1 MSKDYYQY
9 FDDLISHINKTIPTI
24 VKEYNL
30 EVYHSGGGCFI
41 LQIDKEKIEIGITP
55 IEKIIVN
62 EHGVAFGL
70 DIINKEVIDISYDLT
85 LIKDDSTKCL
95 FTKNNVNDGECIDSF
110 ELPLLEGL
118 QKLRKEGV
126 I

>member
-62 EHGVAFGL
+62 EIANL
-70 DIINKEVIDISYDLT
+70 PNNINLFSLLYRFAINLSFLSSNTSILVIFLSIFFYY
-85 LIKDDSTKCL
+85 
-95 FTKNNVNDGECIDSF
+95 
-110 ELPLLEGL
+110 P
-118 QKLRKEGV
+118 
-126 I
+126 

>member
-62 EHGVAFGL
+62 E
-70 DIINKEVIDISYDLT
+70 KEIEDISHDLT
-85 LIKDDSTKCL
+85 LIKDNSSKCL
-95 FTKNNVNDGECIDSF
+95 FTKNNVNNGEYIDSF
-110 ELPLLEGL
+110 KLPLLEGL
-118 QKLRKEGV
+118 QKLKKEG
-126 I
+126 II

>member
-1 MSKDYYQY
+1 MTNKDYYQH
-9 FDDLISHINKTIPTI
+9 FDELINHINKTIPAL

-55 IEKIIVN
+55 IEKIIIN
-62 EHGVAFGL
+62 E
-70 DIINKEVIDISYDLT
+70 KEIEDISHDLT
-85 LIKDDSTKCL
+85 LIKDNSSKCL

>member
-1 MSKDYYQY
+1 MTNKDYYQH
-9 FDDLISHINKTIPTI
+9 FDELINHINKTIPAL

-41 LQIDKEKIEIGITP
+41 LQIDKGKIEIGITP

-95 FTKNNVNDGECIDSF
+95 FTKNNDGECIDSF
-110 ELPLLEGL
+110 ILPLLEGL

>member
-1 MSKDYYQY
+1 MTNKDYYQH
-9 FDDLISHINKTIPTI
+9 FDELINHINKTIPSL

-41 LQIDKEKIEIGITP
+41 LQIDKGKIEIGITP

-62 EHGVAFGL
+62 E
-70 DIINKEVIDISYDLT
+70 KEVIDISYDLT

-95 FTKNNVNDGECIDSF
+95 FTKNNDGECIDSF
-110 ELPLLEGL
+110 ILPLLEGL
-118 QKLRKEGV
+118 QKLKKEGV

>member
-41 LQIDKEKIEIGITP
+41 LQIDY
-55 IEKIIVN
+55 
-62 EHGVAFGL
+62 L
-70 DIINKEVIDISYDLT
+70 D
-85 LIKDDSTKCL
+85 
-95 FTKNNVNDGECIDSF
+95 
-110 ELPLLEGL
+110 
-118 QKLRKEGV
+118 
-126 I
+126 

>member
-1 MSKDYYQY
+1 MSEVNKHM
-9 FDDLISHINKTIPTI
+9 DLIITLNDRFPTLAYEYDLTIN
-24 VKEYNL
+24 
-30 EVYHSGGGCFI
+30 HSGGGCFI

-55 IEKIIVN
+55 IEKIIIN
-62 EHGVAFGL
+62 E
-70 DIINKEVIDISYDLT
+70 KEIEDISHDLT
-85 LIKDDSTKCL
+85 LIKDNSSKCL